1 MAGALTWDPGWYS
14 DPTGRHDHRWWDG
27 AAWTAHVADAGIAA
41 QDALDAPT
49 DGPGRARSDLPATG
63 STASATAV
71 QSGGVD
77 PVTVIGLVVALLA
90 GLLALLPILGLIP
103 TIVAVVIAVIARSRV
118 RRSGRKGEGIAL
130 AGLVISIGALLVAV
144 LVTIITLSVL
154 GGSGGELQEAFRTY
168 ADCLEVDSPTVCRTR
183 LEQDLSRLVR

>member
-1 MAGALTWDPGWYS
+1 MPGELTWDPGWFP

-27 AAWTAHVADAGIAA
+27 AAWTGHVADAGIAA
-41 QDALDAPT
+41 EDALDAPRVGSDVADRDPT
-49 DGPGRARSDLPATG
+49 GTRSSTRAA
-63 STASATAV
+63 AV
-71 QSGGVD
+71 QPDGVD
-77 PVTVIGLVVALLA
+77 AVAVVALVIALLA
-90 GLLALLPILGLIP
+90 ALLALLPILGLIP